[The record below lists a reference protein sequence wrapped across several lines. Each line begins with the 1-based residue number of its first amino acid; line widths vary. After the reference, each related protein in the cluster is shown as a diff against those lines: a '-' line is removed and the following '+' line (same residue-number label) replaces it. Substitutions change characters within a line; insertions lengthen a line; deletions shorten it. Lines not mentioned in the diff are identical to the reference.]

1 MPLNPSPP
9 AAMGDKFII
18 EDKLQAAANPGS
30 EARVGQE
37 PIFPSSYSSYSGGAV
52 KSDFW
57 RVQGSYISSFM
68 VRGSNLTFVIVEGGK
83 SDFFEEKSRVS
94 HSWLNL
100 RVATG
105 SRRQSTG

>member
-37 PIFPSSYSSYSGGAV
+37 PIF
-52 KSDFW
+52 
-57 RVQGSYISSFM
+57 SFI
-68 VRGSNLTFVIVEGGK
+68 L
-83 SDFFEEKSRVS
+83 
-94 HSWLNL
+94 
-100 RVATG
+100 
-105 SRRQSTG
+105 Q